1 MSLGR
6 VVTREIDRPAGLL
19 EHAPDVAWIHEDL
32 GMVGWG
38 EAARIDAGLGDDRF
52 RRATDAWL
60 GLTAAAEIDDPLGLP
75 GTGLVGFGSF
85 TFDGRSSG
93 STVVVPSVLIGRSPS
108 RWWLTTVG
116 DADPA
121 RYLHPAGSAPA
132 GPDRPRYAGASIPD
146 LMWVEAVAEAVRRID
161 AGEVEK
167 VVLARDLALWSKAPF
182 DRRVVLRRL
191 HDRFPGCFTFLVDG
205 LLGASPE
212 LLVSRRDR
220 AVESL
225 ALAGSARRDADPEED
240 WLVGKALLSSDKDRR
255 EHEAAAASVGEA
267 LGAVCRSLE
276 RDPEPWLLRLPNVQ
290 HLATRFRGE
299 LAEPRP
305 VTELVGRLHPTAAV
319 GGTPTGRAV
328 ELIRELEGMDR
339 GRYAGPVG
347 WVDHHGDGDWA
358 IALRC
363 AELSGARAR
372 LFAGAGI
379 VAGSLPENELE
390 ETRLKLQAMIDVLEG

>member
-1 MSLGR
+1 MR
-6 VVTREIDRPAGLL
+6 IRTVEIDRPPGLL
-19 EHAPDVAWIHEDL
+19 EHAPHVAWLHEDL
-32 GMVGWG
+32 AMVGWG
-38 EAARIDAGLGDDRF
+38 EAARLDAGLGDGRF
-52 RRATDAWL
+52 RRATESWDQL
-60 GLTAAAEIDDPLGLP
+60 VEIVDVDDEVGRP
-75 GTGLVGFGSF
+75 GTGLIGFGSF
-85 TFDGRSSG
+85 SFDSRSSG
-93 STVVVPSVLIGRSPS
+93 SAIVIPSVLIGKAGTQ
-108 RWWLTTVG
+108 WWLTTVD

-121 RYLHPAGSAPA
+121 RYLHPAGTGPA
-132 GPDRPRYAGASIPD
+132 RPDRARYAGASIPD
-146 LMWVEAVAEAVRRID
+146 VIWIEAVAEAVRRID
-161 AGEVEK
+161 AGQIEK

-182 DRRVVLRRL
+182 DHRVVLQRL
-191 HDRFPGCFTFLVDG
+191 HERFPECFTFLVDG
-205 LLGASPE
+205 LVGASPE

-220 AVESL
+220 RIESL
-225 ALAGSARRDADPEED
+225 ALAGSARREADPEED

-276 RDPEPWLLRLPNVQ
+276 RDSEPWLLRLANVQ
-290 HLATRFRGE
+290 HLATRFLGE
-299 LAEPRP
+299 LAERRS
-305 VTELVGRLHPTAAV
+305 VIELAGRLHPTAAV
-319 GGTPTGRAV
+319 GGTPTDRAV
-328 ELIRELEGMDR
+328 AVIQELEAMDR

-390 ETRLKLQAMIDVLEG
+390 ETRLKLRAMIDVLEG